1 MSTVFHHNEGSS
13 SASDD
18 DTDDLRTRVKV
29 KASQSNKGP
38 YDFDLLVPVQDLPR
52 AHNVTRPYPHV
63 ESFREMSQCFNE
75 LADVLGSSVDDG
87 VLALWQVVSVW
98 WTRSRVEGVGAQ
110 RLPSILPTDAR

>member
-52 AHNVTRPYPHV
+52 AHNVTRRYPHV
-63 ESFREMSQCFNE
+63 ESFREMSQCFNGQD
-75 LADVLGSSVDDG
+75 LTRMSKVLGRCASVAMS
-87 VLALWQVVSVW
+87 L
-98 WTRSRVEGVGAQ
+98 RMF
-110 RLPSILPTDAR
+110 